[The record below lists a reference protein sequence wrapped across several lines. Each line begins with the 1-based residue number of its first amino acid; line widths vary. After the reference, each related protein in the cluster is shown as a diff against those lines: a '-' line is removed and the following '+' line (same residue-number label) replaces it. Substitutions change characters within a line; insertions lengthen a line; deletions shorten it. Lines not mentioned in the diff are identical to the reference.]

1 LPNDHPYKNAAP
13 LIGKYDVNGK
23 KPVSVWIPSRDT
35 AGNGT
40 TTLNDL
46 VGSNNGTLTNM
57 DPATDWVVSDGKTA
71 LDFDGTNDEVLLSS
85 AFSTMPFS
93 VSLWANCRQNTVNQQ
108 AFGIGSSA
116 STNQLFAVS
125 FRGDLP
131 GDPIVAQ
138 MRGSDNTLNTWA
150 VSAAGYQV
158 NTWYHILAVFTSTT
172 LRQIYINGVAGT
184 QDTTAYDVQPL
195 NRMSIGS
202 LPRITS
208 VTFLNG
214 LVDDVRFFD
223 QELVLA
229 DAQYL
234 TQRRGI
240 TAGGGIIPILR
251 QHYAAMGAR

>member
-1 LPNDHPYKNAAP
+1 MSIYA
-13 LIGKYDVNGK
+13 VNGK
-23 KPVSVWIPSRDT
+23 EPIYAWIPSRDT

-40 TTLNDL
+40 TTLTDL

-57 DPATDWVVSDGKTA
+57 VAASDWVSDTGAGGVRA

-93 VSLWANCRQNTVNQQ
+93 VSIWANCRQNTLNQQ
-108 AFGIGSSA
+108 AFGIGNSA
-116 STNQLFAVS
+116 SNNQLFAVS

-138 MRGSDNTLNTWA
+138 MRGSNIVLTTWA
-150 VSAAGYQV
+150 ASAAGYQV

-234 TQRRGI
+234 TQRRAI
-240 TAGGGIIPILR
+240 TTGGIIPILR
-251 QHYAAMGAR
+251 QHYAAQGAR